1 MKNLNN
7 INYSLQ
13 DVEEIKETLK
23 YNNDKPKSLM
33 RMKRNTDSA
42 SLKNKRKSIR
52 RKHRYETFDD

>member
-23 YNNDKPKSLM
+23 YTNDKPKSLM

-42 SLKNKRKSIR
+42 SLKNKRKSINP
-52 RKHRYETFDD
+52 